1 MNAIILAA
9 ALLAAPATPE
19 QAVAT
24 LWRALSHEAGQPGD
38 ETALRAILHPDAM
51 VYGARYRDG
60 AAALSVARGSDF
72 AAGIGRVGGKGFHEC
87 EVAREVRQYD
97 RFAAVYS
104 VVESRTERA
113 APKADFTVSTASSCT
128 VPTTAGA
135 SSPCTT
141 RSNGPASRSL
151 YQAARPAPA
160 WRADERKNRP
170 RHHAGQGDR
179 GSRPAKGSAVRR
191 RPQVRQSHGARTGAL
206 AGG

>member
-113 APKADFTVSTASSCT
+113 APKADFTGVNSIQLYRADDGWRIIALYYQ
-128 VPTTAGA
+128 VERPGQPIALPGGKAGA
-135 SSPCTT
+135 CLE
-141 RSNGPASRSL
+141 G
-151 YQAARPAPA
+151 
-160 WRADERKNRP
+160 
-170 RHHAGQGDR
+170 
-179 GSRPAKGSAVRR
+179 
-191 RPQVRQSHGARTGAL
+191 
-206 AGG
+206 

>member
-9 ALLAAPATPE
+9 ALLSAPATPE

-104 VVESRTERA
+104 V
-113 APKADFTVSTASSCT
+113 
-128 VPTTAGA
+128 PTTAGA

-191 RPQVRQSHGARTGAL
+191 RPQVRQPHGARTGAL